1 MNAICMT
8 EDYWASSQF
17 SVARYYGRVKIDVH
31 EYIIV
36 NKEGK
41 DIFQCSIEAK
51 KAGREMAIESGE
63 PADLVRKDFVPHYR
77 KLGRDKFLEVLK
89 DNQHAT
95 DKQLKECM
103 EKAVEDMKP
112 KTTAKMNDLF
122 ENNM

>member
-1 MNAICMT
+1 MT
-8 EDYWASSQF
+8 EDYWASSQL
-17 SVARYYGRVKIDVH
+17 SVARYYGRVKIDGH

-41 DIFQCSIEAK
+41 DIFQCSVEAK
-51 KAGREMAIESGE
+51 KAGREKAIEPGE

-89 DNQHAT
+89 FYGSHND
-95 DKQLKECM
+95 DKHLKEYM
-103 EKAVEDMKP
+103 KKAVEDMKP